1 MIAELVIGFIVG
13 IVIAVPVWIV
23 AQHLGI
29 GRGFHAPRGI
39 DRRDAV
45 PCELVPVALR
55 GRLLPG
61 AGGDEGDEGNEG
73 DQCGKRDSKAAR

>member
-1 MIAELVIGFIVG
+1 MIAELVIGFVVG

-29 GRGFHAPRGI
+29 GRGFHVPRGI

-61 AGGDEGDEGNEG
+61 VGGAEAGT
-73 DQCGKRDSKAAR
+73 RDSKAAR

>member
-1 MIAELVIGFIVG
+1 MIAQLVIGFIVG

-61 AGGDEGDEGNEG
+61 AGGEEGD
-73 DQCGKRDSKAAR
+73 KRDNRDNGDSKAAR

>member
-13 IVIAVPVWIV
+13 IAIAVPVWIV

-61 AGGDEGDEGNEG
+61 VELTGRDD
-73 DQCGKRDSKAAR
+73 RDSRDDKAAR

>member
-1 MIAELVIGFIVG
+1 MIAELVIGFVVG
-13 IVIAVPVWIV
+13 IAIAVPVWIV

-29 GRGFHAPRGI
+29 GRGFSAPRGI

-45 PCELVPVALR
+45 PCELVPVVLR

-61 AGGDEGDEGNEG
+61 VGGDEGDKR
-73 DQCGKRDSKAAR
+73 GKRGEHDSEAAR

>member
-55 GRLLPG
+55 GRMLPG
-61 AGGDEGDEGNEG
+61 AGGDGGDEG
-73 DQCGKRDSKAAR
+73 DQRGTRDSKAAR

>member
-1 MIAELVIGFIVG
+1 MIADLVIGFVVG
-13 IVIAVPVWIV
+13 IAIAVPVWIV

-29 GRGFHAPRGI
+29 GRGFSAPRGI

-45 PCELVPVALR
+45 PCELVPVVLR

-61 AGGDEGDEGNEG
+61 ASGDDRDNR
-73 DQCGKRDSKAAR
+73 DNRDSEAAR

>member
-13 IVIAVPVWIV
+13 IAIAVPVWIV

-29 GRGFHAPRGI
+29 GRGFQAPRGI

-45 PCELVPVALR
+45 PCDLVPVALR
-55 GRLLPG
+55 GRLLPD
-61 AGGDEGDEGNEG
+61 AGRERGEHDERHGE
-73 DQCGKRDSKAAR
+73 AAR

>member
-1 MIAELVIGFIVG
+1 MIAELVIGFLAG

-29 GRGFHAPRGI
+29 GRGFRAPRGI
-39 DRRDAV
+39 DLRNAV

-61 AGGDEGDEGNEG
+61 AEPAG
-73 DQCGKRDSKAAR
+73 KAAR

>member
-1 MIAELVIGFIVG
+1 MIAELVIGFVVG
-13 IVIAVPVWIV
+13 IAIAVPVWIV

-61 AGGDEGDEGNEG
+61 AEHGGRGE
-73 DQCGKRDSKAAR
+73 RDSEAAR

>member
-13 IVIAVPVWIV
+13 IAIAVPVWIV

-55 GRLLPG
+55 GRLLPDVG
-61 AGGDEGDEGNEG
+61 GEEAGEGHE
-73 DQCGKRDSKAAR
+73 RDSKVAR

>member
-13 IVIAVPVWIV
+13 IAIAVPVWIV

-61 AGGDEGDEGNEG
+61 VGGDEGDEA
-73 DQCGKRDSKAAR
+73 DKRGKRDNKAAR

>member
-13 IVIAVPVWIV
+13 IAIAVPVWIV

-61 AGGDEGDEGNEG
+61 VEHTG
-73 DQCGKRDSKAAR
+73 RDSLDGRDDKAAR

>member
-13 IVIAVPVWIV
+13 IAIAVPVWIV

-61 AGGDEGDEGNEG
+61 AGGEEGDKRDNR
-73 DQCGKRDSKAAR
+73 DNRDSKAAR

>member
-1 MIAELVIGFIVG
+1 MIAELVIGFVVG

-61 AGGDEGDEGNEG
+61 VGGAEAAEAGTRN
-73 DQCGKRDSKAAR
+73 SKAAR

>member
-29 GRGFHAPRGI
+29 GRSFQAPRGI

-55 GRLLPG
+55 GRLLPDAEPG
-61 AGGDEGDEGNEG
+61 AEHDGEAT
-73 DQCGKRDSKAAR
+73 R

>member
-13 IVIAVPVWIV
+13 IAIAVPVWIV

-29 GRGFHAPRGI
+29 GRGFQAPRGI

-55 GRLLPG
+55 GRLLPD
-61 AGGDEGDEGNEG
+61 AGRERGEHDERHGE
-73 DQCGKRDSKAAR
+73 AAR

>member
-1 MIAELVIGFIVG
+1 MIVELVIGFIVG
-13 IVIAVPVWIV
+13 IAIAVPVWVV
-23 AQHLGI
+23 AQHLGV

-45 PCELVPVALR
+45 PCELVPVVLR

-61 AGGDEGDEGNEG
+61 AGGNAGDEGNKR
-73 DQCGKRDSKAAR
+73 GKRDGKAAR

>member
-13 IVIAVPVWIV
+13 IAIAVPVWIV

-55 GRLLPG
+55 GRLLPSVELTG
-61 AGGDEGDEGNEG
+61 
-73 DQCGKRDSKAAR
+73 RDSLDGRDDKAAR

>member
-61 AGGDEGDEGNEG
+61 VGADEAADADTRN
-73 DQCGKRDSKAAR
+73 SKAAR

>member
-13 IVIAVPVWIV
+13 IAIAVPVWIV

-61 AGGDEGDEGNEG
+61 VEHTG
-73 DQCGKRDSKAAR
+73 RDDKAAR

>member
-1 MIAELVIGFIVG
+1 MIAELVIGFVVG
-13 IVIAVPVWIV
+13 IAIAVPVWIV

-55 GRLLPG
+55 GRLLPDAERG
-61 AGGDEGDEGNEG
+61 ERGGHDERQRE
-73 DQCGKRDSKAAR
+73 AAR

>member
-61 AGGDEGDEGNEG
+61 AGGDEGDEG
-73 DQCGKRDSKAAR
+73 DQRGKRDSKAAR

>member
-13 IVIAVPVWIV
+13 ITIAVPVWIV

-29 GRGFHAPRGI
+29 GRGFQAPRGI

-55 GRLLPG
+55 GRLLPD
-61 AGGDEGDEGNEG
+61 AGRERGEHDERHGE
-73 DQCGKRDSKAAR
+73 AAR